1 MVGFFCGEDPFDH
14 GQKKMSFHCRITL
27 FITLFLMFF
36 GYGCAGS
43 SKNVKEEVSM
53 EAKPESQT
61 SMVENLKA
69 EKAEFQRRV
78 EANPEDWDSWNAL
91 GTVLYRLGEMAD
103 AEKALLKAHELSPK
117 EPAVLSSLG
126 LLRHRQ
132 GNHQEARALLESA
145 ISLKPGHGPAHNN
158 LGLVLVALNDKDA
171 ARSAFEAALSVNP
184 NDLVALENLGLFL
197 HYHDAD
203 AAGAKR
209 YLEHRIREMQR
220 RHLEISA
227 EDYRDVALAAL
238 FSDDADSAITY
249 LEEATKI
256 APERN
261 ELFFHLGMAYVQVRE
276 FETARKLLLQVHQR
290 EIENPLYAGMLGR
303 LLVRMRRCDE
313 ALPVL
318 EKSVSQDPEDA
329 EVFMAIGVC
338 RERRGEKKES
348 EAAYSKSCALG
359 LRDACGPGQKPPQ

>member
-1 MVGFFCGEDPFDH
+1 MKLMNSRTFNFIFLTLALGFF
-14 GQKKMSFHCRITL
+14 SV
-27 FITLFLMFF
+27 
-36 GYGCAGS
+36 GCAGTSATVQEEQPVPDNSAQES
-43 SKNVKEEVSM
+43 SLSANLQAEKVEFKRRVKE
-53 EAKPESQT
+53 
-61 SMVENLKA
+61 
-69 EKAEFQRRV
+69 
-78 EANPEDWDSWNAL
+78 NPSDWDSWNAL
-91 GTVLYRLGEMAD
+91 GTVLYRLNEID
-103 AEKALLKAHELSPK
+103 EAEKALLKAHEISPK
-117 EPAVLSSLG
+117 EPAILSSLG

-132 GNHQEARALLESA
+132 GKHKEAQALLEEA
-145 ISLKPGHGPAHNN
+145 INLRPGHGPAHNN
-158 LGLVLVALNDKDA
+158 LGLVLVALNQKSA
-171 ARSAFEAALSVNP
+171 ARSAFESALAANP

-276 FETARKLLLQVHQR
+276 FETARQLLQKVHQK
-290 EIENPLYAGMLGR
+290 EIGNPLYAGMLGR

-313 ALPVL
+313 AMPVL
-318 EKSVSQDPEDA
+318 EKSVEQDPEDA
-329 EVFMAIGVC
+329 EVYMAIGVC
-338 RERRGEKKES
+338 RERMGQKKES
-348 EAAYSKSCALG
+348 TAAYSRSCALG
-359 LRDACGPGQKPPQ
+359 LRDACGPGEKPPAAGGNKK

>member
-1 MVGFFCGEDPFDH
+1 M
-14 GQKKMSFHCRITL
+14 KLMNSRIL
-27 FITLFLMFF
+27 KFVFLALALSSLNV
-36 GYGCAGS
+36 GCAGTS
-43 SKNVKEEVSM
+43 ATVQEEEPAPGDGIQKTALSV
-53 EAKPESQT
+53 
-61 SMVENLKA
+61 NLQA
-69 EKAEFQRRV
+69 EKVEFQRRV
-78 EANPEDWDSWNAL
+78 EANPSDWDSWNAL
-91 GTVLYRLGEMAD
+91 GTVLYRLNEIDA
-103 AEKALLKAHELSPK
+103 AEKALLKAYEISPK
-117 EPAVLSSLG
+117 EPAILSSLG

-132 GNHQEARALLESA
+132 GKHKEARALLEEA
-145 ISLKPGHGPAHNN
+145 INLRPGHGPAHNN
-158 LGLVLVALNDKDA
+158 LGLVFVALNQKSA
-171 ARSAFEAALSVNP
+171 ARSSFESALAANP

-227 EDYRDVALAAL
+227 EDYRDVALASL

-256 APERN
+256 APNRN

-276 FETARKLLLQVHQR
+276 FETARRLLQKVHQK
-290 EIENPLYAGMLGR
+290 EIDTPLYAGMLGR

-318 EKSVSQDPEDA
+318 QKSVEQDPEDA
-329 EVFMAIGVC
+329 EVYMAIGVC
-338 RERRGEKKES
+338 RERMGQKKQS
-348 EAAYSKSCALG
+348 TTAYSRSCALG
-359 LRDACGPGQKPPQ
+359 LRDACGPGEKPPAVGGNKK